1 MAEWVGKLRVVS
13 DVPAEL
19 EQAAEKIIGAAI
31 EVHRCLGPGLLESV
45 YERALV
51 HELQI
56 QQISV
61 HQQVPVSVTYKDIEI
76 GGQRLDLLVEPG
88 VVVEIKAVD
97 QLAKTHEAQL
107 LSYLK
112 STDHRLGLLI
122 NFGQRLLKN
131 GIKRVVN

>member
-1 MAEWVGKLRVVS
+1 MAEWVGKLRVAS
-13 DVPAEL
+13 DVPVDL
-19 EQAAEKIIGAAI
+19 EQAAERIIGAAI

-51 HELQI
+51 HELQM
-56 QQISV
+56 QQMSV